1 MQFLPKTYQSYEKSL
16 ENLFQSFFEHGLCN
30 LKPWYNRFKEGK
42 KQAKNLEKIFLFI
55 LFLMFTFWFWRR
67 ANAPTR
73 RRKQAA
79 WIRAR
84 SRPSKREIIYARNLS
99 FYQLFS
105 IFFFAITLETLK
117 IENDWA
123 QFWIFTSNHHSSTCQ
138 KLNLNKL
145 V

>member
-1 MQFLPKTYQSYEKSL
+1 MLYEYVIPAFSSINYLNLLKESRKCLTLFRSHFTSKTQFEIPW
-16 ENLFQSFFEHGLCN
+16 FEL
-30 LKPWYNRFKEGK
+30 WVRS
-42 KQAKNLEKIFLFI
+42 
-55 LFLMFTFWFWRR
+55 RR
-67 ANAPTR
+67 NGDAPTRQR

-105 IFFFAITLETLK
+105 IFFFAITLKTLK
-117 IENDWA
+117 IENNWA

>member
-1 MQFLPKTYQSYEKSL
+1 MFDFISISFYFKNKQTQFEVVEMATRQ
-16 ENLFQSFFEHGLCN
+16 
-30 LKPWYNRFKEGK
+30 
-42 KQAKNLEKIFLFI
+42 
-55 LFLMFTFWFWRR
+55 R
-67 ANAPTR
+67 ANADASR
-73 RRKQAA
+73 RHELE
-79 WIRAR
+79 RAR

-99 FYQLFS
+99 FYDLFS

-145 V
+145 A

>member
-1 MQFLPKTYQSYEKSL
+1 MFDFISISFYFKNKQTQFEVVEMATRQ
-16 ENLFQSFFEHGLCN
+16 
-30 LKPWYNRFKEGK
+30 R
-42 KQAKNLEKIFLFI
+42 
-55 LFLMFTFWFWRR
+55 
-67 ANAPTR
+67 PTRQR

-84 SRPSKREIIYARNLS
+84 SRPSKGEIIYARNLS

-105 IFFFAITLETLK
+105 IFFFAITLKTLK
-117 IENDWA
+117 IENSWA

>member
-1 MQFLPKTYQSYEKSL
+1 MLYEYVIPAFSSINYLNLLKESRKCLTLFRSHFTSKTNKLSSIR
-16 ENLFQSFFEHGLCN
+16 S
-30 LKPWYNRFKEGK
+30 
-42 KQAKNLEKIFLFI
+42 
-55 LFLMFTFWFWRR
+55 RR
-67 ANAPTR
+67 NGDAPTRQR

-138 KLNLNKL
+138 KLNLKKL